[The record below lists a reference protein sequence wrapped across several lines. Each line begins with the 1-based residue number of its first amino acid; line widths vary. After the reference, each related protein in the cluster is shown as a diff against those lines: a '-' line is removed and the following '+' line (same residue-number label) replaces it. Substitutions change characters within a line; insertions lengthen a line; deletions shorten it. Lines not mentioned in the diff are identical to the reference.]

1 MTASDAERK
10 LRELSFLH
18 EVAQLASSARDWDE
32 MLRVVIGRTTDA
44 MGAEVSSLY
53 LLKRSDGLLRLVATN
68 GLNRGGIGRATL
80 RVGEGIVGWVAN
92 ARIPLAARDVRTDPR
107 WKWVPEVD
115 EKRFTSMLSVPVVA
129 RDEVIGVMNVQTVQP
144 RDFGR
149 EEIDF
154 LQTIANQ
161 VAGIIEKGRLQRE
174 SDRKLREVSALFEVS
189 NVLTSTLDLDEV
201 LSLIVDRLVRVYP
214 GASGAILLREE
225 DEAVRERARTGELGK
240 TAGAAAQRALD
251 ERRPIVAFDHIAV
264 PLIANDRLLGAVVL
278 QVPDY
283 KEFLEEEVRFVGAL
297 ANQAALAIDKASL
310 YALERKT
317 TESLRELERA
327 RSGSGTWRPAE
338 RAVADLRAVCAGRRK
353 RRGAGLG
360 HRTLRV
366 AARRRRSGR
375 RHLGRGLTRWR
386 RRGLRVHGAA
396 RARDRRPGVALST
409 VLVVDDERALVGM
422 VASLLGEEGY
432 EIVTAYDGE
441 TALRRHAEESPD
453 LVILD
458 RKLPKLSGDEVC
470 KRIRASSTTPI
481 LMLTGERGADERAKL
496 LDLGADDYLEK
507 PFSARE
513 LRSRV
518 RALLRRATS
527 TASKQAAASVGRL
540 RVDPKTHVASV
551 DDQALDLTPTEF
563 RLLTALITRPGEVLE
578 RRALLRAGW
587 PEERDPDP
595 EWLKAHLARLRSKLD
610 LAGAPAL
617 ANVRG
622 VGYRLG

>member
-1 MTASDAERK
+1 M
-10 LRELSFLH
+10 
-18 EVAQLASSARDWDE
+18 
-32 MLRVVIGRTTDA
+32 
-44 MGAEVSSLY
+44 
-53 LLKRSDGLLRLVATN
+53 
-68 GLNRGGIGRATL
+68 
-80 RVGEGIVGWVAN
+80 
-92 ARIPLAARDVRTDPR
+92 
-107 WKWVPEVD
+107 
-115 EKRFTSMLSVPVVA
+115 
-129 RDEVIGVMNVQTVQP
+129 
-144 RDFGR
+144 
-149 EEIDF
+149 
-154 LQTIANQ
+154 
-161 VAGIIEKGRLQRE
+161 
-174 SDRKLREVSALFEVS
+174 
-189 NVLTSTLDLDEV
+189 
-201 LSLIVDRLVRVYP
+201 
-214 GASGAILLREE
+214 
-225 DEAVRERARTGELGK
+225 
-240 TAGAAAQRALD
+240 
-251 ERRPIVAFDHIAV
+251 
-264 PLIANDRLLGAVVL
+264 
-278 QVPDY
+278 
-283 KEFLEEEVRFVGAL
+283 
-297 ANQAALAIDKASL
+297 
-310 YALERKT
+310 
-317 TESLRELERA
+317 
-327 RSGSGTWRPAE
+327 
-338 RAVADLRAVCAGRRK
+338 
-353 RRGAGLG
+353 
-360 HRTLRV
+360 
-366 AARRRRSGR
+366 
-375 RHLGRGLTRWR
+375 
-386 RRGLRVHGAA
+386 
-396 RARDRRPGVALST
+396 
-409 VLVVDDERALVGM
+409 VDDERALVGM

-551 DDQALDLTPTEF
+551 DDQTLDLTPTEF

-610 LAGAPAL
+610 AAGAPAL

>member
-1 MTASDAERK
+1 
-10 LRELSFLH
+10 
-18 EVAQLASSARDWDE
+18 
-32 MLRVVIGRTTDA
+32 
-44 MGAEVSSLY
+44 
-53 LLKRSDGLLRLVATN
+53 
-68 GLNRGGIGRATL
+68 
-80 RVGEGIVGWVAN
+80 
-92 ARIPLAARDVRTDPR
+92 
-107 WKWVPEVD
+107 
-115 EKRFTSMLSVPVVA
+115 
-129 RDEVIGVMNVQTVQP
+129 
-144 RDFGR
+144 
-149 EEIDF
+149 
-154 LQTIANQ
+154 
-161 VAGIIEKGRLQRE
+161 
-174 SDRKLREVSALFEVS
+174 
-189 NVLTSTLDLDEV
+189 
-201 LSLIVDRLVRVYP
+201 
-214 GASGAILLREE
+214 
-225 DEAVRERARTGELGK
+225 
-240 TAGAAAQRALD
+240 
-251 ERRPIVAFDHIAV
+251 
-264 PLIANDRLLGAVVL
+264 
-278 QVPDY
+278 
-283 KEFLEEEVRFVGAL
+283 
-297 ANQAALAIDKASL
+297 
-310 YALERKT
+310 
-317 TESLRELERA
+317 
-327 RSGSGTWRPAE
+327 
-338 RAVADLRAVCAGRRK
+338 
-353 RRGAGLG
+353 
-360 HRTLRV
+360 
-366 AARRRRSGR
+366 
-375 RHLGRGLTRWR
+375 
-386 RRGLRVHGAA
+386 
-396 RARDRRPGVALST
+396 
-409 VLVVDDERALVGM
+409 VVDDERALVGM

-563 RLLTALITRPGEVLE
+563 RLLTALVTRPGEVLE

-610 LAGAPAL
+610 AAGAPAL

>member
-1 MTASDAERK
+1 
-10 LRELSFLH
+10 
-18 EVAQLASSARDWDE
+18 
-32 MLRVVIGRTTDA
+32 
-44 MGAEVSSLY
+44 
-53 LLKRSDGLLRLVATN
+53 
-68 GLNRGGIGRATL
+68 
-80 RVGEGIVGWVAN
+80 
-92 ARIPLAARDVRTDPR
+92 
-107 WKWVPEVD
+107 
-115 EKRFTSMLSVPVVA
+115 
-129 RDEVIGVMNVQTVQP
+129 
-144 RDFGR
+144 
-149 EEIDF
+149 
-154 LQTIANQ
+154 
-161 VAGIIEKGRLQRE
+161 
-174 SDRKLREVSALFEVS
+174 
-189 NVLTSTLDLDEV
+189 
-201 LSLIVDRLVRVYP
+201 
-214 GASGAILLREE
+214 
-225 DEAVRERARTGELGK
+225 
-240 TAGAAAQRALD
+240 
-251 ERRPIVAFDHIAV
+251 
-264 PLIANDRLLGAVVL
+264 
-278 QVPDY
+278 
-283 KEFLEEEVRFVGAL
+283 
-297 ANQAALAIDKASL
+297 
-310 YALERKT
+310 
-317 TESLRELERA
+317 
-327 RSGSGTWRPAE
+327 
-338 RAVADLRAVCAGRRK
+338 
-353 RRGAGLG
+353 
-360 HRTLRV
+360 
-366 AARRRRSGR
+366 
-375 RHLGRGLTRWR
+375 
-386 RRGLRVHGAA
+386 
-396 RARDRRPGVALST
+396 LST

-551 DDQALDLTPTEF
+551 DDQTLDLTPTEF

-610 LAGAPAL
+610 AAGAPAL